1 MRILVTGGNGFL
13 GRYIV
18 EQLLARGDTV
28 RVVGRNVYPEL
39 AALGVECFR
48 ADLAAGDDVRAALRG
63 CDAVFHVAARAG
75 VWGDWGEFFRQ
86 NVVATQH
93 ILDAAVRAGVAKFIY
108 TSSPSVV
115 FGDED
120 LAGVDERQPFPTRY
134 LAPYPHTKA
143 IAEQWVLAR
152 RDIFTTALRP
162 HLIWGPRDPHI
173 VPRLVQRARA
183 GRLPQIGD
191 GDNLVDVIY
200 VENAAAAHLLAAD
213 ALVEGS
219 PANGRPYFVSQDRPV
234 KLWEFI
240 AELLRQCGV
249 QPIRRSLPYGAAR
262 VAAGLIE
269 GAYGFFGMEQEPPL
283 TRLVVAQM
291 AMSHWF
297 DTSAARRD
305 LGYAPAIS
313 VEEGLRRTA
322 KWVNQTGI

>member
-1 MRILVTGGNGFL
+1 MRALVTGGNGFL

-18 EQLLARGDTV
+18 EQLLARGDAV
-28 RVVGRNVYPEL
+28 RVVGRNAYPEL
-39 AALGVECFR
+39 AALGVECHR
-48 ADLAAGDDVRAALRG
+48 ADLSAGDDVGAALRG

-75 VWGDWGEFFRQ
+75 VWGSWGEFFRQ

-93 ILDAAVRAGVAKFIY
+93 ILDSAVRAGVAKFIY

-115 FGDED
+115 FGESD

-152 RDIFTTALRP
+152 SDILTTALRP

-191 GDNLVDVIY
+191 GSNLVDVIY
-200 VENAAAAHLLAAD
+200 VENAAAAHVLAAD
-213 ALVEGS
+213 ALAEGS
-219 PANGRPYFVSQDRPV
+219 PLNGRPYFVSQDQPV
-234 KLWEFI
+234 ALWEFV
-240 AELLRQCGV
+240 ADLLRLAGA
-249 QPIRRSLPYGAAR
+249 PAIRRSLPYGVAR

-269 GAYGFFGMEQEPPL
+269 DAYSFFDIASEPPL

-305 LGYAPAIS
+305 FGYQATIS

-322 KWVNQTGI
+322 VWVRNEGI